1 MSVGEYCVRDVVVIG
16 KAESVREAAKLMR
29 EHHVGDLIVVEDKD
43 GKRVP
48 VGILTDRDLV
58 VEVLALDVD
67 IDAVSTGDTMSF
79 ELVTAKEDDDLQE
92 TLALMRQKGVRR
104 IPVVD
109 AEGML
114 AGMLTVDDVIDVLAE
129 ELNDLTRLISREQL
143 REHQVRR

>member
-16 KAESVREAAKLMR
+16 KDESVREAAKLMR

-48 VGILTDRDLV
+48 AGILTDRDLV

-67 IDAVSTGDTMSF
+67 IDAVSAGDTMSF

-92 TLALMRQKGVRR
+92 TLALMRENGVRR
-104 IPVVD
+104 IPVING
-109 AEGML
+109 EGVL
-114 AGMLTVDDVIDVLAE
+114 AGILTVDDVIDVLAE

>member
-16 KAESVREAAKLMR
+16 KDESVREAAKLMR

-67 IDAVSTGDTMSF
+67 MDAVSAGDTMSF

-109 AEGML
+109 TEGAL
-114 AGMLTVDDVIDVLAE
+114 AGILTVDDVIDVLAE

-143 REHQVRR
+143 REYQIRR